1 MLTISLMINDEQQSV
16 IPAIV
21 DMGANCS
28 CINTDFQNMYFPG
41 SKLEKLKA
49 RTVNQASGSSIG
61 AIGMMEITCT
71 IRNHSF
77 KHKFIV
83 CSILKARMILGLD
96 FAQTYRIGRL
106 E

>member
-21 DMGANCS
+21 DTGAHCS
-28 CINTDFQNMYFPG
+28 CIDTAFQNMYFPG

-49 RTVNQASGSSIG
+49 QTVNQTSGSSIG
-61 AIGMMEITCT
+61 AIGMREITCT
-71 IRNHSF
+71 ICNRSF

-83 CSILKARMILGLD
+83 CSTLKARMILGLD
-96 FAQTYRIGRL
+96 FAQTY
-106 E
+106 